1 MSERLTNNRIEKM
14 YDRYTDGFLGELRTD
29 EFYEFFMNSIKSGE
43 RNVYLYEKYIERI
56 VDIAWVEMIEQT
68 IIPLDTIIRNPRRFI
83 KNEEEIL
90 PIEMVKNVTTDG
102 IRHLAQHT
110 NMIAMVK
117 GDEVTPQRMLNIH
130 KEESF
135 ETYENRFIFTL
146 LQKLQYFLDKR
157 LQALMANTGAQDMLE
172 MRLDG
177 KFDTGKD
184 QVAYKV
190 EFSYTTPHVDL
201 ADEDLKIN
209 ADVST
214 LSSMQRVERIRR
226 ILYDF
231 MGSPLIRTLEGC
243 ALVRPPLTMTNVLT
257 KNQDFKKAVELWMF
271 IERYEDKG
279 FNVKQV
285 EREAVPTEKFLDDM
299 LSVVALQ
306 YVISKNNSG
315 RTEEH
320 DDYMARRVEI
330 LPNIVR
336 KDIDR
341 IIENYDLEID
351 EVKRIFLE
359 QAEEAQKN
367 KYDDTAKVEAIL
379 TRAMTLENT
388 RIAVDSKH
396 RKSRADKIAEKH
408 AREKKQAEREAELKR
423 IRNEFL
429 EKETSRIENE
439 VRNKFEAIAIERDA
453 LRQAEEQKAAEERV
467 AARIAEE
474 EKAAEERAAARIA
487 DEERA
492 AAEREAIRRAEEE
505 MNAQEREATRL
516 KDEERAAAHRMALSL
531 ADEQRRAAEREA
543 ARLADEERK
552 AAERI
557 AARIAEEEKEAEER
571 CLARVATENKVA
583 AAREIDRRRRE
594 SEEAEARIAAR
605 LADEEREAAE
615 REAARLADE
624 EEKAAERI
632 ASQIAEEQKAAEE
645 REAARLVEE
654 EKAAEARERKR
665 RRREATEAKE
675 RREARKEARLAAL
688 SDASTNKKKVYRA
701 VRRSPKVTE
710 HEEE

>member
-1 MSERLTNNRIEKM
+1 MSERMTNNKIEKM

-90 PIEMVKNVTTDG
+90 PIEMVRNVTTDG

-110 NMIAMVK
+110 NMIAMVQ
-117 GDEVTPQRMLNIH
+117 GDEVTPQRMLNIR

-336 KDIDR
+336 KDIDK

-379 TRAMTLENT
+379 TRAMTLEGT
-388 RIAVDSKH
+388 RMAIDSKH

-408 AREKKQAEREAELKR
+408 EREKRAAEREAEIKR
-423 IRNEFL
+423 IRTEFM
-429 EKETSRIENE
+429 ERETSRIEHE
-439 VRNKFEAIAIERDA
+439 VRNKFEAIAVERDT
-453 LRQAEEQKAAEERV
+453 LRKAEEQKAAEERV
-467 AARIAEE
+467 AAQIADEEKAAEERIASQIAEEQRAAEEREAIRRAEEERASVERRAACITEEMRASAERVAARRADEEREAEERIAARLADEEIQAKERIAARIAEE
-474 EKAAEERAAARIA
+474 EKAAEERHI
-487 DEERA
+487 
-492 AAEREAIRRAEEE
+492 
-505 MNAQEREATRL
+505 
-516 KDEERAAAHRMALSL
+516 
-531 ADEQRRAAEREA
+531 
-543 ARLADEERK
+543 
-552 AAERI
+552 
-557 AARIAEEEKEAEER
+557 
-571 CLARVATENKVA
+571 ARVAAENKVA
-583 AAREIDRRRRE
+583 AAREMDRRRRE
-594 SEEAEARIAAR
+594 AEESEARIAAR
-605 LADEEREAAE
+605 LA
-615 REAARLADE
+615 E
-624 EEKAAERI
+624 EEKAAEERKQARI
-632 ASQIAEEQKAAEE
+632 A
-645 REAARLVEE
+645 
-654 EKAAEARERKR
+654 
-665 RRREATEAKE
+665 
-675 RREARKEARLAAL
+675 AL
-688 SDASTNKKKVYRA
+688 NDASNNKKKVYRA
-701 VRRSPKVTE
+701 VRRSHKVAE